1 MGCKSK
7 ILGAKLE
14 ETEKN
19 YESLRHAIE
28 ALEQEDRREI
38 KESMQKMTYEL
49 HRGESLLINA
59 VKKAKS
65 GMMEEMAEIQLE
77 YCSKI
82 NRFLET
88 QDEILNKDPT
98 ERAQEKYAED
108 MSLYAEYAI
117 DLATQTV
124 KYAVFAALKAIDLQM
139 NVQEERR

>member
-1 MGCKSK
+1 MGYKSK
-7 ILGAKLE
+7 VLGAKLE
-14 ETEKN
+14 EMEKN

-38 KESMQKMTYEL
+38 KESMQKMAYEL

-59 VKKAKS
+59 AKKAKS
-65 GMMEEMAEIQLE
+65 DMMEEMAEIQLE

-82 NRFLET
+82 DRFLEH
-88 QDEILNKDPT
+88 QIEILNKDST
-98 ERAQEKYAED
+98 GCAQERHAEE

-139 NVQEERR
+139 NVQEE